1 MAGLNAVQQGS
12 SEKVRFRRSSIRF
25 LIKAGLSAAALY
37 LLAVYANIELVLESL
52 GAADWR
58 WVLAAI
64 ALGCGIVLVNG
75 FRWSRISASLSS
87 PLPPRFSVLT
97 YAEGLFFAMI
107 TPAAIGG
114 DVVRVARSTRAF
126 GRIRENMAAVLLD
139 RAVNL
144 ISMVVLAALA
154 LPFTTIEEPAIRSTV
169 LGLFLLISLLAAL
182 PYLALATLRQ
192 QRMRRQ
198 RAAREALRLAIM
210 FRRFLGNAR
219 GSVEIAG
226 LSSVVLLLAMGIMLS
241 AARAVGAV
249 ELGLAQA
256 ATAFSLALLVAAVP
270 VSVAGLGPREGV
282 MIWTLVELGIDAGQ
296 AYAIAILFT
305 AAFLASA
312 LPGLVIWL
320 SGINR
325 IDGGGPDPATGC
337 AAAARPAAEGPRPRS
352 RGHATTA
359 ARTDRE
365 EILLKNTEP

>member
-12 SEKVRFRRSSIRF
+12 SEKVRFRRSSIWF

-37 LLAVYANIELVLESL
+37 LLAIHSEIELVLESL

-75 FRWSRISASLSS
+75 VRWGRISASLSS

-126 GRIRENMAAVLLD
+126 GRIRENMASVLLD

-144 ISMVVLAALA
+144 ISMVALAALA
-154 LPFTTIEEPAIRSTV
+154 LPFTTIEDPAVRATV
-169 LGLFLLISLLAAL
+169 LGLFVLVSLLVAL
-182 PYLALATLRQ
+182 PYLALATLRG
-192 QRMRRQ
+192 QRMRRW
-198 RAAREALRLAIM
+198 RAVREALRLAIL

-219 GSVEIAG
+219 GSVEIAC
-226 LSSVVLLLAMGIMLS
+226 LSCVVLLLAMGIMLS
-241 AARAVGAV
+241 VGRAVGT
-249 ELGLAQA
+249 EQLGLAQA

-270 VSVAGLGPREGV
+270 VSLAGLGPREGV

-305 AAFLASA
+305 AALLASA

-325 IDGGGPDPATGC
+325 IDGRGPGPAKTT
-337 AAAARPAAEGPRPRS
+337 AVVARPTR
-352 RGHATTA
+352 
-359 ARTDRE
+359 RE
-365 EILLKNTEP
+365 